1 MTREEKLAFA
11 WLPFRFTVAAVCDRR
26 GSIQN
31 PKNGGRRPPLQNQ
44 AIAKI
49 EAVAA
54 AGREVRRIRAEALQT
69 IKGGLRAL
77 YRTLELPG
85 ANPLKDAHAALDTA
99 VLTAYGF
106 DAKNDLLAPLLA
118 LQQEIAQRIKSGQPV
133 TAPEVP
139 KGHPKAKEL
148 VTEDCIQPNRIQL

>member
-31 PKNGGRRPPLQNQ
+31 PKNGGHRPPLQNH

-49 EAVAA
+49 EAVAV

-85 ANPLKDAHAALDTA
+85 AHPLKDTHAALDTA
-99 VLTAYGF
+99 VLAAYDF
-106 DAKNDLLAPLLA
+106 DSKKDLLAQLLA
-118 LQQEIAQRIKSGQPV
+118 LNQAVAQRIEAGHPV
-133 TAPEVP
+133 TAPGVP
-139 KGHPKAKEL
+139 KDYRKAKEL
-148 VTEDCIQPNRIQL
+148 VTEDCIHAP